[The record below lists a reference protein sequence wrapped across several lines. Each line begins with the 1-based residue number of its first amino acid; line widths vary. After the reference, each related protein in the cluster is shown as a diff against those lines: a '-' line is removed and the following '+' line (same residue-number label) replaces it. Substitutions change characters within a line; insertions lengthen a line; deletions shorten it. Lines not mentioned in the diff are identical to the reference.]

1 MLIYIPDSIKEQIFL
16 ERYIARIAVKNK
28 ALGNFLASAMTFRT
42 CKAEKVSFIV
52 LNWLDL
58 CLTMFA
64 MTIGAHELN
73 PLMRGMFG
81 APILVYAAKIVIPL
95 FFSWLLPGK
104 VLIPSIGLL
113 VLVAA
118 WNIKELLVYFF

>member
-1 MLIYIPDSIKEQIFL
+1 M
-16 ERYIARIAVKNK
+16 ERYLARVGVKNK

-42 CKAEKVSFIV
+42 CRVEKLAFIL
-52 LNWLDL
+52 LNWFDL
-58 CLTMFA
+58 CLTMYA
-64 MTIGAHELN
+64 LTIGAHELN

-81 APILVYAAKIVIPL
+81 APIQVYCAKIVIPM
-95 FFSWLLPGK
+95 FFAWLLPGK

-118 WNIKELLVYFF
+118 WNIKELLVFFF